1 VATVRNI
8 STRKKRKNTHID
20 VGPFGSVFGSA
31 MGRVLDQSL
40 VLGKFEFTV
49 SILAEATGLTFKTV
63 KSCLK
68 RLQDLEWVKQTRRLG
83 NAQAYVFDVENRMS
97 SLVNWATEFHATE
110 INAGI
115 KPPRQAGLPREPE
128 LRTEVKFQKPE
139 VQGLLDVI
147 AQGLEESLRG
157 KAWIQLGETL
167 PFRQG
172 IFTQQPGSA
181 HEKLKNM
188 LDNLMLSGKD
198 QSKEVLQVEKRLES
212 VDSLVHSYRNHLDSV
227 LRYTK
232 FPKDPKAIA
241 TE

>member
-1 VATVRNI
+1 MRNI

-63 KSCLK
+63 KSCLE
-68 RLQDLEWVKQTRRLG
+68 RLQDLQWVKPTRRLG

-97 SLVNWATEFHATE
+97 SLVNWATEFHAAE

-115 KPPRQAGLPREPE
+115 KPPPQSGLLREPG
-128 LRTEVKFQKPE
+128 LRAEVKFQKPQ
-139 VQGLLDVI
+139 VQGLLGLI
-147 AQGLEESLRG
+147 AQSLEENLLG
-157 KAWIQLGETL
+157 KAGFPPGETL

-172 IFTQQPGSA
+172 IPTQQPGSA
-181 HEKLKNM
+181 HEKLKSM
-188 LDNLMLSGKD
+188 LDNLMLSRKD
-198 QSKEVLQVEKRLES
+198 QSKEVLQLEKRLES
-212 VDSLVHSYRNHLDSV
+212 VDSLVHSYQNHLDNV

-232 FPKDPKAIA
+232 FPKDPKTTT